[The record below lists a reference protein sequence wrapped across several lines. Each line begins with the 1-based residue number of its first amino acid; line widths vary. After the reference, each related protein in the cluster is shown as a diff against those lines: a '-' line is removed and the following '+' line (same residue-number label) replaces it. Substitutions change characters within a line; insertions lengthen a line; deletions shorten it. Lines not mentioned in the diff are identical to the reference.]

1 CRARPRLRRRRT
13 ACPACGA
20 RRPLRLHVRRP
31 ATPAFRRRAASFP
44 SPNANPSPPRPGA
57 RPSISAWSH
66 RRKTGIV
73 RGMDKRLL
81 DILCDPVTKTPVRP
95 LRRDELDAL
104 NRAIAAGNLDTV
116 AGQKVAS
123 PLAAGLITTDRKVV
137 YRIEDDIPVML
148 AEEGIGTLQLSDFP
162 G

>member
-1 CRARPRLRRRRT
+1 
-13 ACPACGA
+13 
-20 RRPLRLHVRRP
+20 
-31 ATPAFRRRAASFP
+31 
-44 SPNANPSPPRPGA
+44 
-57 RPSISAWSH
+57 
-66 RRKTGIV
+66 
-73 RGMDKRLL
+73 MDKRLL

-104 NRAIAAGNLDTV
+104 NRAIAGGAVDTV

-123 PLAAGLITTDRKVV
+123 ALDAGLITSDRKVV

-148 AEEGIGTLQLSDFP
+148 AEEGIGTLQLADFP